1 MDILLEEGGV
11 DVNQLSRVSN
21 WTEKGNGSM
30 RARPQSLGG
39 FTAWFLLGH

>member
-21 WTEKGNGSM
+21 GTEKANGSSHLM
-30 RARPQSLGG
+30 RAMPQ
-39 FTAWFLLGH
+39 FLLGH